1 MVPSGGK
8 HRVGGKQR
16 PTFTNQPDDNED
28 ELEQADEEDEEEV
41 ESSW

>member
-16 PTFTNQPDDNED
+16 PSFDQQPYDNED
-28 ELEQADEEDEEEV
+28 ELELDDGEDDEEV
-41 ESSW
+41 WLY